1 MENKNIF
8 RIVPISEGVAQVVRE
23 NRRDQIGN
31 SVKIV
36 RDGNPHQC
44 RVCLR
49 LSSPD
54 EGVILLAYKPFES
67 SQPYAESGPIFIHE
81 RECEPY
87 SDSTVYPSEFPKS
100 AVVLRGYSDEDAIVD
115 AQAVGGQKVENVI
128 TEMFSNQKIAYLHA
142 RNLGYGCYMFRID
155 RG

>member
-1 MENKNIF
+1 MENTNIF
-8 RIVPISEGVAQVVRE
+8 RIVPLSMAVAQIVRE
-23 NRRDQIGN
+23 SLRDQAGN
-31 SVKIV
+31 PVKIV
-36 RDGNPHQC
+36 RDGRPHQC

-54 EGVILLAYKPFES
+54 EGVLLLAHKPFES

-81 RECEPY
+81 RECKPY
-87 SDSTVYPSEFPKS
+87 SNPADYPSEFPKS
-100 AVVLRGYSDEDAIVD
+100 AVVLRGYSDEDAIID
-115 AQAVGGQKVENVI
+115 AQAVGDQKVEDVI
-128 TEMFSNQKIAYLHA
+128 KELFSNQKIAYLHA